1 MMRAYSAPVRRSGRP
16 PGRRG
21 ATTVEFAVVSLAF
34 FTLIAGLVELGR
46 GLMSNYLLTNAA
58 RQACRVGI
66 VPSASSNDVT
76 AAANDA
82 LARGGI
88 TGATVTVAVN
98 GAPADVSTAQSGDRI
113 TVTIQVPAA
122 SVTWLPV
129 TRYLK
134 GSLRGQYTLRR
145 E

>member
-1 MMRAYSAPVRRSGRP
+1 MMSAASPPDRRTGRP
-16 PGRRG
+16 PRRRG

-46 GLMSNYLLTNAA
+46 GLMGNYLLTNAA
-58 RQACRVGI
+58 RQACRVGV

-76 AAANDA
+76 TAANDA

-98 GAPADVSTAQSGDRI
+98 GAPADASTAQAGDRI
-113 TVTIQVPAA
+113 TVTIQVPVGT
-122 SVTWLPV
+122 VTWLPV

-134 GSLRGQYTLRR
+134 GSLTGQYTLRR